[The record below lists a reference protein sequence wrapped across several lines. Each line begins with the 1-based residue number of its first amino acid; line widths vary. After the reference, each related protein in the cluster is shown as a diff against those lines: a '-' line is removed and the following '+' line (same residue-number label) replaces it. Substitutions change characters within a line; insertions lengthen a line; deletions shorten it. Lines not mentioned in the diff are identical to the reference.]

1 MGSILFFAACPSA
14 KAFFHLVYIKRKEP
28 RAFNQIFLS
37 IRGRNMKVLIFL
49 SLVALAVG
57 SLEPSGYQP
66 PGSSSLSSRY
76 LPPNELRPPIAVPS
90 SQYLPSSSSSS
101 SANRYT
107 NSQNVIPTSQYL
119 PPSPSERQNSAPS
132 LLPASTYLPSNRQ
145 SVVIPTLPS
154 ANYLPAVVN
163 RQTTSP
169 FSPTMSPFSPSTT
182 RISQSLTHGVVGTPS
197 NVYLPGDRITR
208 FGQGG
213 SSSSSSSSFGKSFA
227 SGSIPSLTTS
237 PLAKAPSS
245 QYLPSN
251 QFGNSQNFGYDYNA
265 IEVTTPAKYDFEYSV
280 NDGYGNDFGHK
291 EKRSG
296 DSTEGVYSVLLP
308 DGRKQIVSYS
318 AGPNGFRPRISYET
332 GFARSGSTEYDLN
345 ANIEG
350 PY

>member
-1 MGSILFFAACPSA
+1 M
-14 KAFFHLVYIKRKEP
+14 
-28 RAFNQIFLS
+28 Q
-37 IRGRNMKVLIFL
+37 VLIFL

-265 IEVTTPAKYDFEYSV
+265 IEVTVSVFIMNCIFYFIRFSFLIIVLSLSLLFAFLICLLNSIFSKFEWKKKLNLYLS
-280 NDGYGNDFGHK
+280 
-291 EKRSG
+291 KR
-296 DSTEGVYSVLLP
+296 DIKVIRV
-308 DGRKQIVSYS
+308 
-318 AGPNGFRPRISYET
+318 
-332 GFARSGSTEYDLN
+332 
-345 ANIEG
+345 
-350 PY
+350 